1 VPASVLGLNWQ
12 CEFIFEHL
20 CIHASRLIF
29 ASLNEIIQLVVL
41 YYFYFRALFIRH
53 TNWIVNIL
61 FCSMVW
67 ENNVLHSIEARVLI
81 WWSLVNSFC
90 FSISLLILRAYISS
104 FVIFLTLFSLVTL
117 VSWCWGLIWFLLALI
132 LEFVDLILM
141 IAATN
146 DLFFQFS
153 FDYMDIF
160 LI

>member
-1 VPASVLGLNWQ
+1 MWIYIWTSLHTR
-12 CEFIFEHL
+12 FSIIL
-20 CIHASRLIF
+20 CKLER
-29 ASLNEIIQLVVL
+29 EIIQLVVL
-41 YYFYFRALFIRH
+41 YYFYFRAFLIRH
-53 TNWIVNIL
+53 TNRIVKIL

-67 ENNVLHSIEARVLI
+67 QNKVLHSVEARVLI

-90 FSISLLILRAYISS
+90 FSISLLILRAYISL
-104 FVIFLTLFSLVTL
+104 FVIFFTLFSLVTL

-153 FDYMDIF
+153 FDYMYIF
-160 LI
+160 FDMTCRTIKK